1 MPTPG
6 TRTYLHTQWTSW
18 KCASALKLYFFLS
31 WKHYMFLFLKVHLM
45 LCWLNFAPTLV
56 PHLTQHYPGQRCGH
70 PGTSPH
76 CTLLLV
82 GSSLQ
87 TWKHGIHTAVTCFS
101 YLDTLKY
108 TTVWDKVLGF
118 ERKKNRLA
126 VMPWWS
132 ISAKIHKILLTLVAS
147 GAGDRALRWGGEQRS
162 GIFSVSF
169 FLCLSR
175 F

>member
-1 MPTPG
+1 MHIFTHSVDLLKMCLCVK
-6 TRTYLHTQWTSW
+6 TVFFIM
-18 KCASALKLYFFLS
+18 KALYVLIFKSSPHAVLAQ
-31 WKHYMFLFLKVHLM
+31 
-45 LCWLNFAPTLV
+45 LCPTLV
-56 PHLTQHYPGQRCGH
+56 PHLTQPYPGQRCGH

-87 TWKHGIHTAVTCFS
+87 TWKHGLHTAVTCCS

-132 ISAKIHKILLTLVAS
+132 ISAKIHTILLTLVAS

-162 GIFSVSF
+162 GVFTVSF
-169 FLCLSR
+169 YLYLSK